1 MGSTK
6 KIVHQKFETE
16 RLFIRP
22 TSEQD
27 ADLIFQ
33 LMNTRKFLKFVGDRR
48 IYSIQDALKYIQTKM
63 LPQLYNLGYSNY
75 SLIEKISGDK
85 IGICG
90 IYDRDGLDGV
100 DIGFGLLPKYER
112 FGYAYEASS
121 RLIKAGFEEFHIQE
135 IKAIVSKQNISSQR
149 LLEKLGFEFNDLIK
163 LPNEEVEVLQ
173 YKKLK

>member
-1 MGSTK
+1 MGPMK
-6 KIVHQKFETE
+6 KIVHQNFETQ

-22 TSEQD
+22 TSEED

-33 LMNTRKFLKFVGDRR
+33 LMNAPKFLKFVGDRR
-48 IYSIQDALKYIQTKM
+48 IYSIPDALKYIQTNM

-149 LLEKLGFEFNDLIK
+149 LLEKLGFESCGLIK
-163 LPNEEVEVLQ
+163 LPNEKVEELLFRIT
-173 YKKLK
+173 K

>member
-1 MGSTK
+1 
-6 KIVHQKFETE
+6 
-16 RLFIRP
+16 
-22 TSEQD
+22 
-27 ADLIFQ
+27 
-33 LMNTRKFLKFVGDRR
+33 
-48 IYSIQDALKYIQTKM
+48 M

-149 LLEKLGFEFNDLIK
+149 LLEKLGFEFCGLIK
-163 LPNEEVEVLQ
+163 LPNEKVEELLFRIT
-173 YKKLK
+173 K

>member
-1 MGSTK
+1 MK
-6 KIVHQKFETE
+6 KIVHQNFETQ

-22 TSEQD
+22 TSEED

-33 LMNTRKFLKFVGDRR
+33 LMNAPKFLKFVGDRR
-48 IYSIQDALKYIQTKM
+48 IYSIPDALKYIQTNM

-100 DIGFGLLPKYER
+100 EIGFGLLPKYEGS
-112 FGYAYEASS
+112 GYAYESSS
-121 RLIKAGFEEFHIQE
+121 RLIKAGFEEFEIQE

-149 LLEKLGFEFNDLIK
+149 LLEKLGFEFCGLIK
-163 LPNEEVEVLQ
+163 LPNEKVEELLFRIT
-173 YKKLK
+173 K

>member
-1 MGSTK
+1 MK
-6 KIVHQKFETE
+6 KIVHQNFETQ

-22 TSEQD
+22 TSEED

-33 LMNTRKFLKFVGDRR
+33 LMNAPKFLKFVGDRR
-48 IYSIQDALKYIQTKM
+48 IYSIPDALKYIQTNM

-100 DIGFGLLPKYER
+100 EIGFGLLPKYEGS
-112 FGYAYEASS
+112 GYAYESSS
-121 RLIKAGFEEFHIQE
+121 RLIKAGFEEFEIQE